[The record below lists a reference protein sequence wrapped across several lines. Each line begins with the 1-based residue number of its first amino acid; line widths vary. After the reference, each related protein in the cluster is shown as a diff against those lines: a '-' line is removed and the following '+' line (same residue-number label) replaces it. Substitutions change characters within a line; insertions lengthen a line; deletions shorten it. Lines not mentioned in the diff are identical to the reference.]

1 MVQLKKQ
8 GVEIVLVSSGA
19 VAEGMCRLGW
29 KTRPHALH
37 ELQAAAAVGQMGLVQ
52 AYESRFSAHGMHT
65 AQVLLTHDDLSNRK
79 RYLNARSTIRTLLDM
94 GVIPV
99 INEND
104 TVVTEEIRFGDNDT
118 LAALAANLVEAEH
131 MIILTDQQ
139 GLFDKNPRLF
149 DDARLVE
156 QASANDQKLDAMVG
170 DTDSAGAL
178 GRGGMATKLRAAR
191 LAARSG
197 TSTVVAHGREPDIL
211 QRLRQ
216 GEQLGTL
223 LLAEQAVST
232 ARKQWLAG
240 HLQIR
245 GQLVLDEGAVRVL
258 QESGRSLLAVGIKQ
272 VSGNFVRGEMVSCL
286 DQQGREIARGLSN
299 YSSVEVEKIKG
310 QATDKIESLLGYIDE
325 DEIIHRDNLVLV

>member
-1 MVQLKKQ
+1 
-8 GVEIVLVSSGA
+8 
-19 VAEGMCRLGW
+19 
-29 KTRPHALH
+29 
-37 ELQAAAAVGQMGLVQ
+37 
-52 AYESRFSAHGMHT
+52 
-65 AQVLLTHDDLSNRK
+65 
-79 RYLNARSTIRTLLDM
+79 
-94 GVIPV
+94 
-99 INEND
+99 
-104 TVVTEEIRFGDNDT
+104 
-118 LAALAANLVEAEH
+118 
-131 MIILTDQQ
+131 
-139 GLFDKNPRLF
+139 
-149 DDARLVE
+149 
-156 QASANDQKLDAMVG
+156 
-170 DTDSAGAL
+170 
-178 GRGGMATKLRAAR
+178 
-191 LAARSG
+191 
-197 TSTVVAHGREPDIL
+197 VAHGREPDIL